1 MEKQMYNITEV
12 KFNGLGMQAFF
23 IGNNILQRQG
33 IPPVCGGFFMS
44 HFGHYVSE
52 ETKNKIR
59 LSNIGKKR
67 SIETRNKISNSRI
80 GIKLSQKTKYKFI
93 VNKPISSTNVYP
105 RSANTTRNN
114 SLNKTEVDAFILFFI
129 INE

>member
-1 MEKQMYNITEV
+1 MITD
-12 KFNGLGMQAFF
+12 
-23 IGNNILQRQG
+23 NNNKT
-33 IPPVCGGFFMS
+33 
-44 HFGHYVSE
+44 SE
-52 ETKNKIR
+52 H
-59 LSNIGKKR
+59 
-67 SIETRNKISNSRI
+67 KISNVNDI
-80 GIKLSQKTKYKFI
+80 FLNVLFLINLKIIFCKIDNKNIPKTKYKFI